1 MDTFPPVALSRIH
14 ILTDFD
20 GTITNHDTLERLLDR
35 FGTPEWI
42 AIEKRLEQ
50 GLLTV
55 DDAFQQQMT
64 LLDVSLDEA
73 LETLDKTIQVD
84 TTIGECAQEVIAA
97 GGKFTI
103 ISAGFHEIIAHMLDG
118 KIPEEVNIYA
128 NRIQI
133 NDNHWTVIPS
143 PSPKLKGLC
152 THCKR
157 YWVEQAKQQG
167 DYIIYVGDG
176 FTDRCPAEAADRVYA
191 RKSLWEYRIQQGL
204 PTSPFRDF
212 RSIWQDLINTLKD

>member
-1 MDTFPPVALSRIH
+1 MDTFLPVALHRVH

-20 GTITNHDTLERLLDR
+20 GTITDHDTLETLLGR

-42 AIEKRLEQ
+42 TIEKRLEQ

-64 LLDVSLDEA
+64 LLDVSLDKA
-73 LETLDKTIQVD
+73 LETLDKTIRID
-84 TTIGECAQEVIAA
+84 DTIGECARGVIEA

-103 ISAGFHEIIAHMLDG
+103 ISAGFREIIAHMLDG

-157 YWVEQAKQQG
+157 YWVERAKQQG
-167 DYIIYVGDG
+167 DYVVYVGDG

-191 RKSLWEYRIQQGL
+191 CRSLWDYRTKQGL
-204 PTSPFRDF
+204 PTFPFRDF
-212 RSIWQDLINTLKD
+212 KSIWQDLIKAVKD